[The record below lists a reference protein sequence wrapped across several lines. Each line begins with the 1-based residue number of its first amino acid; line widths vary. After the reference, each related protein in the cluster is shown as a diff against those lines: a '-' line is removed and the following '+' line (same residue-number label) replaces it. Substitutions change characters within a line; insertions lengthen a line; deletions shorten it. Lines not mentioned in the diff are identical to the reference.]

1 MTAFLF
7 IPAIAGSRDAR
18 RVDLG
23 NIATLFSESEEP
35 ARREPAGR
43 TMLRAAATALLL
55 LLAIGDTVLVM
66 RPAALGGCPAPRPVS
81 RLTL

>member
-7 IPAIAGSRDAR
+7 IPAVVGGRDAR

-23 NIATLFSESEEP
+23 NIASLFSESEEP
-35 ARREPAGR
+35 ARRELAGR
-43 TMLRAAATALLL
+43 TVLRAVATALLL
-55 LLAIGDTVLVM
+55 LLAIGDTLLVA
-66 RPAALGGCPAPRPVS
+66 RPAALGCPAPRPIS